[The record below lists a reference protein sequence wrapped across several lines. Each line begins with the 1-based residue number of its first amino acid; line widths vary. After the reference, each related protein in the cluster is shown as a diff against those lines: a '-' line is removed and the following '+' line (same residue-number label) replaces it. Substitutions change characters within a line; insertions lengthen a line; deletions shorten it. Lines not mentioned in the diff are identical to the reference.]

1 LLPWDHAAGFLIHK
15 ESGGI
20 GRMLNGR
27 RYRPS
32 DPSIGGLLAPDLEL
46 WNQLWTILVADEEPP
61 ELEAD

>member
-1 LLPWDHAAGFLIHK
+1 MHK

-20 GRMLNGR
+20 SRMINGR

-46 WNQLWTILVADEEPP
+46 WNQLWTILVADGEPP